1 MSVERFDLTDFEKVL
16 EKAFSPYGIPLS
28 EMDRKIVGGEF
39 RYHVA
44 VKDVS
49 IHTQVC
55 LAINSSIGLDGVS
68 DPTGENSIRIWIT
81 DQTGQPLGNK
91 VGKWITRVSGWEDR
105 MAEKLDT
112 VIQMAQSI
120 NYCSK
125 CHTVERVFVVKKNTP
140 NKGRI
145 FIKCDC
151 PNSFAWLDM
160 DDDPRPA
167 STVEAGN
174 QIQEAAWKQDDKS
187 PLCPLCDVSSMTQ
200 RHGSKGDFWGCNTYP
215 TCKGSMDVGSD
226 RNDAVQWYVT
236 RGMREAPA
244 ELFKVETAPKTFV
257 PSKYQQGLFDW
268 VEAQIGKNLVVEA
281 LAGSG
286 KTTTGLEMLKLLSPD
301 LAILFLAFNAH
312 IAKELQT
319 RAPRHVQVRTYH
331 SLGYKACRDAF
342 GKEVKLEEDK
352 VKIIFKEVTSEL
364 HAHIYPMVNQLV
376 SLVKANLL
384 GTTEDELLQL
394 ADHHGIE
401 MDGDQL
407 IIFET
412 VRTIVAQSALRTN
425 IVNFDDMCW
434 LPVYH
439 NLPMKKYDVIFI
451 DEAQDTNKNQ
461 IALALMAVKED
472 GRIVAVGDRHQSL
485 YGFRGADIAA
495 IPNLIDNLEADV
507 MPLSIT
513 YRNPKSVVELV
524 NDIFP
529 HIPLE
534 AADWAKDGIVKD
546 MQYDMA
552 LNDYAEGDMVLCR
565 TNAPL
570 VQPAFALI
578 RKGVKAI
585 IRGRDIGK
593 GLLMLINKMG
603 VADIN
608 ELLSELIKYKD
619 KEVSRL
625 LLAKKNAQAQSV
637 EDKVDTIL
645 ALMDGTDTILELEDK
660 ITTIFSDDNEGV
672 VFSSVHKAKGLEAER
687 VFILRRDL
695 MPHPMAE
702 KQWEMVQ
709 ESNIEYVAYTRTLDQ
724 LVFVGGG

>member
-1 MSVERFDLTDFEKVL
+1 M
-16 EKAFSPYGIPLS
+16 
-28 EMDRKIVGGEF
+28 
-39 RYHVA
+39 
-44 VKDVS
+44 
-49 IHTQVC
+49 
-55 LAINSSIGLDGVS
+55 
-68 DPTGENSIRIWIT
+68 
-81 DQTGQPLGNK
+81 
-91 VGKWITRVSGWEDR
+91 
-105 MAEKLDT
+105 
-112 VIQMAQSI
+112 
-120 NYCSK
+120 
-125 CHTVERVFVVKKNTP
+125 
-140 NKGRI
+140 
-145 FIKCDC
+145 
-151 PNSFAWLDM
+151 
-160 DDDPRPA
+160 
-167 STVEAGN
+167 
-174 QIQEAAWKQDDKS
+174 
-187 PLCPLCDVSSMTQ
+187 
-200 RHGSKGDFWGCNTYP
+200 
-215 TCKGSMDVGSD
+215 
-226 RNDAVQWYVT
+226 
-236 RGMREAPA
+236 
-244 ELFKVETAPKTFV
+244 
-257 PSKYQQGLFDW
+257 
-268 VEAQIGKNLVVEA
+268 VEA

-312 IAKELQT
+312 IAKELQA

-342 GKEVKLEEDK
+342 GNDIKLEETK

-364 HAHIYPMVNQLV
+364 HAYIFPVVNQLV
-376 SLVKANLL
+376 SLVKANLM
-384 GTTEDELLQL
+384 GTTEDELLRL

-401 MDGDQL
+401 MNGDQL

-412 VRTIVAQSALRTN
+412 VRTIVAQCAKRTN
-425 IVNFDDMCW
+425 VVDFDDMCW

-439 NLPMKKYDVIFI
+439 NLPMKRYDVIFI

-461 IALALMAVKED
+461 IALALMSVKED

-485 YGFRGADIAA
+485 YGFRGADVEA
-495 IPNLIDNLEADV
+495 IPNLIDNLNADV
-507 MPLSIT
+507 LPLSIT

-524 NDIFP
+524 NEAFP

-534 AADWAKDGIVKD
+534 AAEWAKDGIVKD
-546 MQYDMA
+546 MQYDIA

-578 RKGVKAI
+578 RKGIKAI

-593 GLLMLINKMG
+593 GLIILIDKMNASD
-603 VADIN
+603 VND
-608 ELLSELIKYKD
+608 LLSKLVQYKD

-625 LLAKKNAQAQSV
+625 ILAKKNAQAQSV
-637 EDKVDTIL
+637 EDKVDTII
-645 ALMDGTDTILELEDK
+645 ALMDNTDTIAELENK
-660 ITTIFSDDNEGV
+660 IVSIFSDDNEGV
-672 VFSSVHKAKGLEAER
+672 VFSSIHKAKGLEAER